1 MQTDIKLNTIR
12 TRSFLS
18 GTIFGCFENTAKKY
32 VIDYITCC
40 GEGTNPVRV
49 LAVVRVD
56 VAVVEVHVPT
66 AGSRCIRYLSLSR
79 LITGGMPN
87 K

>member
-1 MQTDIKLNTIR
+1 MNLKSPYRGFYLANSLRDKELKGQ
-12 TRSFLS
+12 SV
-18 GTIFGCFENTAKKY
+18 Y
-32 VIDYITCC
+32 C
-40 GEGTNPVRV
+40 GEGTNPARA
-49 LAVVRVD
+49 LAVARAD